1 MPHSAPGTS
10 DEKLI
15 EAETEILALR
25 SQSAALRAA
34 GDRSAHPEISDRVF
48 GLDNLVAGMPAQT
61 LAGAAVKLRRL
72 ADPES
77 GIEDGMAEG
86 NPRSIRHVLDVVVRL
101 LGGEDG
107 KKFRAAEEQVAE
119 AYRVAAQDTSSDG
132 AAAAAAYE
140 GYLAGVA
147 FVELTEPQS
156 LVAVMIKLRH
166 LLVAGEPLSGYDRE
180 QDSVRQCVAFLD
192 RQIGWGASPRGGHD

>member
-1 MPHSAPGTS
+1 
-10 DEKLI
+10 
-15 EAETEILALR
+15 
-25 SQSAALRAA
+25 
-34 GDRSAHPEISDRVF
+34 
-48 GLDNLVAGMPAQT
+48 MPAQT

-77 GIEDGMAEG
+77 GIEVSMAQG
-86 NPRSIRHVLDVVVRL
+86 DPRSIRHVLDVVVRL

-107 KKFRAAEEQVAE
+107 KNFRAAEEQVAE

-132 AAAAAAYE
+132 AAAAEAYE

-156 LVAVMIKLRH
+156 LVAVIIKLRH

>member
-15 EAETEILALR
+15 EAETEILALL

-72 ADPES
+72 ADPERE
-77 GIEDGMAEG
+77 IECGMAEG
-86 NPRSIRHVLDVVVRL
+86 DPRSIRHVLDVVVRL

-119 AYRVAAQDTSSDG
+119 AYRVAARDTSSDG
-132 AAAAAAYE
+132 AAAAAYG

-156 LVAVMIKLRH
+156 LVAVIIKLRH